1 MIFIIEY
8 MYAWVLMLM
17 SGYMDGVNMYV
28 WLGMMMWTGPAV
40 LGGDNNDQNSSKR
53 HVVVVWATSY

>member
-17 SGYMDGVNMYV
+17 SGYMGGVNMYGR
-28 WLGMMMWTGPAV
+28 LGMMMWTGPAV
-40 LGGDNNDQNSSKR
+40 LGGDDDDQNSSKR